1 MGWDG
6 YSAQDLATHGF
17 GRSRSGGRKR
27 KTTRAT
33 ASCSGCAAKKRRS
46 KGTRRRKSSTSRST
60 SRRSKRASGKPARLV
75 KGSAAAKAFMAKL
88 RKMRK

>member
-6 YSAQDLATHGF
+6 YTAQDLATHGF

-27 KTTRAT
+27 KTSRASS
-33 ASCSGCAAKKRRS
+33 SCVGCAGKKRR
-46 KGTRRRKSSTSRST
+46 KKATRRRKSSTSRST
-60 SRRSKRASGKPARLV
+60 TRRAKRANGKPARLV
-75 KGSAAAKAFMAKL
+75 KGSAAAKAYMAKL

>member
-6 YSAQDLATHGF
+6 WSAQDIATHGF

-27 KTTRAT
+27 KTSRASS
-33 ASCSGCAAKKRRS
+33 SCAGCAS
-46 KGTRRRKSSTSRST
+46 KGGRRKKTRRRKSSTSRST
-60 SRRSKRASGKPARLV
+60 SRRAKRASGKPARLV
-75 KGSAAAKAFMAKL
+75 KGSAAAKAYMAKL